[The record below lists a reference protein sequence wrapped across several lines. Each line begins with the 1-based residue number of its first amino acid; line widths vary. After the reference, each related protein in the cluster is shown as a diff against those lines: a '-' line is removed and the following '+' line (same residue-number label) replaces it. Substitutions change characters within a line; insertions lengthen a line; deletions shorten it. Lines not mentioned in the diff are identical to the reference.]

1 MNQILSNDFLKLND
15 AERLAILEA
24 QRDDSQ
30 KMVADITL
38 KNKRYKLII
47 SFREMQ
53 DKVNN
58 RETNY

>member
-1 MNQILSNDFLKLND
+1 MNQVLSNDFLKRND
-15 AERLAILEA
+15 AERLEILEA
-24 QRDDSQ
+24 HRDDSQ
-30 KMVADITL
+30 KMIADITL

-53 DKVNN
+53 DRINN